1 LDSTIG
7 LRWLVDTGADTSL
20 LNPRDG
26 VRSGLDY
33 RRLVGESRSI
43 GVGGEV
49 RLFVEPAVFVFT
61 EDGKKIYAYFL
72 DLEISPPDP
81 GIEGLPSLLGRDVL
95 DCRAMTYDPTN
106 QRLEFEVRSADLETD
121 I

>member
-1 LDSTIG
+1 
-7 LRWLVDTGADTSL
+7 
-20 LNPRDG
+20 LNPFDG
-26 VRSGLDY
+26 RRAELDY
-33 RRLVGESRSI
+33 GAFHGESRSV
-43 GVGGEV
+43 GVGGDV
-49 RLFVEPAVFVFT
+49 RFFVEPAILLFI
-61 EDGKKIYAYFL
+61 EEERKLHAYFL

-95 DCRAMTYDPTN
+95 DRWAMTYDPTN